1 MATIIAITTITTNA
15 DPNFFTILNFFS
27 SQFTTGTAIDAMH
40 HPTTNGIKNKTAFIP
55 ININATV
62 ANILNN
68 KLTATCQYGR
78 FFSIQIRHLVFIICY
93 YLPLVAFVPLV
104 FINLS
109 YSSVSS
115 SAPRYSVSTSSQI
128 SSRPCFVTE
137 ENGIIFVPGTKF
149 NPVFTIFT
157 CF

>member
-27 SQFTTGTAIDAMH
+27 SQCTTGTAIDAMH
-40 HPTTNGIKNKTAFIP
+40 HPTTNGIKNKTAFTP
-55 ININATV
+55 ININTTV
-62 ANILNN
+62 ANMLNN

-78 FFSIQIRHLVFIICY
+78 FFSIQTRHLVFIICY
-93 YLPLVAFVPLV
+93 YLPLVALSHLFSL
-104 FINLS
+104 IS

-115 SAPRYSVSTSSQI
+115 SLPRYSVSTSSQI